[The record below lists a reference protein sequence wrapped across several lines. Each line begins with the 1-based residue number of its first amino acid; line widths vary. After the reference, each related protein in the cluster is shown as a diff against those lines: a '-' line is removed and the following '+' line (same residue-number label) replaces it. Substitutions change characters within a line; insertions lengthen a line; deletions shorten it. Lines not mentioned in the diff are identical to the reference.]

1 MDAVS
6 VPKMLVAS
14 NVNVPAS
21 ISCKALMMRF
31 PSVKAK
37 RGSSKDTYIPVGI
50 FNFTSGL
57 GIPEMVQ
64 LMETWNPTVRF
75 LEGRM
80 GPTVNWGGSRE
91 MENRNTSELVWL
103 QNDNELNHESIRKFL
118 SDFQKKARNKSKC
131 PVNLV

>member
-14 NVNVPAS
+14 NVHVPAS
-21 ISCKALMMRF
+21 ISCKALMVIF

-37 RGSSKDTYIPVGI
+37 RGSSKETYIPVGL

-64 LMETWNPTVRF
+64 LMETGNPTVRF

-91 MENRNTSELVWL
+91 MEDRNFSELIWMK
-103 QNDNELNHESIRKFL
+103 NN
-118 SDFQKKARNKSKC
+118 
-131 PVNLV
+131 

>member
-14 NVNVPAS
+14 NVHVPAS

-37 RGSSKDTYIPVGI
+37 RGSSKDTYIPVDF

-91 MENRNTSELVWL
+91 MENRNYSRNSV
-103 QNDNELNHESIRKFL
+103 DCGHVSSPVSGYKSVL
-118 SDFQKKARNKSKC
+118 SAILLLCLRTINPFA
-131 PVNLV
+131 